1 VDSWFHLQT
10 QFIEDFLVLGV
21 ENIPDELVVNAH
33 PVLEI
38 AGFKDRVAQL
48 LTEFGLDG
56 THDGMELPLLDM
68 VPYYENIDPGIRV
81 MEENA
86 RDKNQ
91 FDVAGDTYFL
101 DDFLL
106 GEWVGV
112 DEEVADGRQVAV
124 SPVEHI
130 TFTAL
135 LDEPGL
141 GENCEFAA
149 GDIGIGLGAGSHF
162 GGGES

>member
-1 VDSWFHLQT
+1 MDSWFHLQT

-86 RDKNQ
+86 RDKYELHIPCSR
-91 FDVAGDTYFL
+91 YFPHN
-101 DDFLL
+101 LL
-106 GEWVGV
+106 
-112 DEEVADGRQVAV
+112 
-124 SPVEHI
+124 
-130 TFTAL
+130 L
-135 LDEPGL
+135 
-141 GENCEFAA
+141 
-149 GDIGIGLGAGSHF
+149 
-162 GGGES
+162 